1 MSFRDITRAVRD
13 ARANI
18 KSRRNLLEN
27 SEAQTRT
34 VLIDPVL
41 RALGWDTSNP
51 AMVRSEYG
59 ANGGFVDYALL
70 NPKTESPL
78 IIVEAKKLG
87 DVRLERHIPQIEGYS
102 KGEGSSPKYGVITNG
117 NMWRVFENGAGT
129 GFVNNIMAISMT
141 ADTDDKCAEAL
152 AGLLTPPAYTPPRS
166 PADRSSRPGPSSPGI
181 PTTPPLL
188 GGAYGPLFPNVGIN
202 PSRSSQSDTE

>member
-13 ARANI
+13 TRANI

-51 AMVRSEYG
+51 AVVRSEYG
-59 ANGGFVDYALL
+59 ANGGFADYALL
-70 NPKTESPL
+70 NPTTESPL

-117 NMWRVFENGAGT
+117 NVWRVFETGT
-129 GFVNNIMAISMT
+129 GFMNNIMAISMT
-141 ADTDDKCAEAL
+141 GNTDDECAAEL
-152 AGLLTPPAYTPPRS
+152 AGLLTPPAYAPSRS
-166 PADRSSRPGPSSPGI
+166 SGERSSRYGPSSRGI

-188 GGAYGPLFPNVGIN
+188 DGAYGPLFPNVGIN
-202 PSRSSQSDTE
+202 M